1 MKLFPSDEFRV
12 ELQNESQIAMA
23 KLKSNTKLTKSLVSE
38 WGVKEDFLGQ
48 IDNNG
53 FKVILSLRGVGAF
66 CVLTGKFQNKIG
78 TLKIH
83 VHKAFRVLITI
94 IMTFPFIGFGIIASQ
109 NGLQEAIELLI
120 PFILFLLFIRFVL
133 LGITYKVISNMG
145 LKRLSETIEIK
156 KLK

>member
-12 ELQNESQIAMA
+12 ELKNDSQIAMA
-23 KLKSNTKLTKSLVSE
+23 KLKSNTKLTKSLVSKY
-38 WGVKEDFLGQ
+38 GVKEDFIGQ
-48 IDNNG
+48 VDNNG

-66 CVLTGKFQNKIG
+66 CVLTGQFQNKNG

-83 VHKAFRVLITI
+83 VHKVFRVLITI
-94 IMTFPFIGFGIIASQ
+94 LFTFPFIGFGIVASQ
-109 NGLQEAIELLI
+109 NGLQEAVELLI
-120 PFILFLLFIRFVL
+120 PLILLLLFTRFVL

-145 LKRLSETIEIK
+145 LKRLSETIEIT